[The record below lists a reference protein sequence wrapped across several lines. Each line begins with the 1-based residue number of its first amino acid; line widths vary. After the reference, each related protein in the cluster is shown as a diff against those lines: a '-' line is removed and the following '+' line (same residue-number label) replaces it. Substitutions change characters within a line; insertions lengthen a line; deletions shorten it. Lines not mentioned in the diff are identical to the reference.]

1 MSMFDWYQ
9 PATQLTCPECGTPLK
24 EWQGKD
30 GPCGLFVWREGVRHP
45 VDQLID
51 DEEVR
56 LPPGE
61 LSRFTLPSS
70 FEIYSYDCPNHQPID
85 AVCATGDG
93 VWSSTQVQSF
103 RKMRLPRR

>member
-9 PATQLTCPECGTPLK
+9 PATQLTCPQCGTKLR

-45 VDQLID
+45 ADQLID

-56 LPPGE
+56 LPTEE

-70 FEIYSYDCPNHQPID
+70 FEIYSHDCPNHRPID
-85 AVCATGDG
+85 AVCATEDG
-93 VWSSTQVQSF
+93 IWSSTQVQPF
-103 RKMRLPRR
+103 RQKPLRRR